1 MNIFLIFLDNNKQS
15 YESPAQIGSISKPK
29 ENDLQQTKP
38 HKLSLQWFK
47 KYYIAPILRHSPD
60 IFSAVQDFIRNRAEL
75 YRSYIKAIN

>member
-15 YESPAQIGSISKPK
+15 YESTAQIGSISKSE

-60 IFSAVQDFIRNRAEL
+60 IFRQYRILYATVQNYTDHI
-75 YRSYIKAIN
+75 